1 MLIVW
6 AGRDGPMVWVSVRP
20 TGFDGR
26 YTHVTLDGSRKNVE
40 YGHDRLV
47 RPGEGTE
54 SPLGHVMGTYGL
66 LVDLC

>member
-6 AGRDGPMVWVSVRP
+6 AGTDGPIQGVVVRP
-20 TGFDGR
+20 TGIKGR
-26 YTHVTLDGSRKNVE
+26 YVHNEGFPCGVGLGQKRI
-40 YGHDRLV
+40 V
-47 RPGEGTE
+47 RPGEGTG